1 MAAVV
6 EIGYGEG
13 ISKNHEVKEDLSP
26 VEFYKLAKFPAPKD
40 NCAIATRTI
49 EAGTRVLMPNG
60 IDIYT
65 ISHQVLE
72 GHRFAGTMMKNGD
85 TLYSWGLPFGV
96 MIADVVPGTYLVNNT
111 MIVALQRRNIVDL
124 PSANFEDK
132 IIPYVLNDD
141 TKIKPCKQVP
151 LYDNLETFQGY
162 KRKGTRGT
170 GTRNYIVVM
179 SSSSLSAPFARELA
193 RVTNKFTLKHKNID
207 GVVPIAHTE
216 GSLKGANRDLVV
228 RTLAGFAVHPNVGAM
243 MIVDFGHEDVTAPE
257 ILSYDNKYFATKVA
271 DSRIRHVR
279 LTSDAQRDLEGSEEI
294 VKDWIKVMEK
304 EDARTT
310 QDFSQIKVAL
320 QCGGSDAFSGV
331 SANPTVGS
339 VAKEVLRNGGG
350 AVLAETD
357 ELIGAESHI
366 LARVRN
372 RGVAEK
378 FLRTVQNFKD
388 WMSWH
393 GQTAENNPSG
403 GNKLRGIYNITL
415 KSIGAGMKKPK
426 DVRLDHVID
435 YGEQQE
441 ENYGYTFMNSPG
453 NDLESVAGQVAT
465 GCNFI
470 LFTTGN
476 GAVTNHP
483 FVPTLKVITTTR
495 RYNLLKHDMDFNAGR
510 FQDPTCKIPIDD
522 LGKELF
528 IDLKLCASGKRTIGE
543 LAGHSQVQLWR
554 SWNFTKAGEHEKCD
568 EKKLDQDEM
577 KGDAKQLPSFSGD
590 FKTAE
595 ERVVSCDYVVGSN
608 AELNNKLEGNQLTSD
623 SVALVVA
630 TSLCSSEVSQKVADI
645 LNEKLLSVGGSSGKC
660 ISVTEKKIP
669 ISRFVACSHTEG
681 CGSMHAD
688 GSAEANIP
696 FRTLLGHLKHPN
708 VVAGFLIEHGCEK
721 HHNKYFK
728 QQMKSYNME
737 PKNYGWASIQLGGGM
752 KNCIQ
757 KCLEYFFPHE
767 QFEDESK
774 CEYNASTME
783 RVTKPFPSSK
793 VK

>member
-13 ISKNHEVKEDLSP
+13 TPNNHEVKEDPSP

-96 MIADVVPGTYLVNNT
+96 MIVDVVPGTYLVNNT

-141 TKIKPCKQVP
+141 TKMKPCKQVP
-151 LYDNLETFQGY
+151 LYDTLETFLGY

-170 GTRNYIVVM
+170 GTRNFIVIM

-257 ILSYDNKYFATKVA
+257 ILSYDNKYFTTKIA

-279 LTSDAQRDLEGSEEI
+279 LTSDAQKDLEGGKEI

-304 EDARTT
+304 EDVRTT

-453 NDLESVAGQVAT
+453 NDLESGAGQVAT

-483 FVPTLKVITTTR
+483 FVPTL
-495 RYNLLKHDMDFNAGR
+495 
-510 FQDPTCKIPIDD
+510 
-522 LGKELF
+522 
-528 IDLKLCASGKRTIGE
+528 
-543 LAGHSQVQLWR
+543 
-554 SWNFTKAGEHEKCD
+554 
-568 EKKLDQDEM
+568 
-577 KGDAKQLPSFSGD
+577 
-590 FKTAE
+590 
-595 ERVVSCDYVVGSN
+595 
-608 AELNNKLEGNQLTSD
+608 
-623 SVALVVA
+623 
-630 TSLCSSEVSQKVADI
+630 
-645 LNEKLLSVGGSSGKC
+645 
-660 ISVTEKKIP
+660 
-669 ISRFVACSHTEG
+669 
-681 CGSMHAD
+681 
-688 GSAEANIP
+688 
-696 FRTLLGHLKHPN
+696 
-708 VVAGFLIEHGCEK
+708 
-721 HHNKYFK
+721 
-728 QQMKSYNME
+728 
-737 PKNYGWASIQLGGGM
+737 
-752 KNCIQ
+752 
-757 KCLEYFFPHE
+757 
-767 QFEDESK
+767 
-774 CEYNASTME
+774 
-783 RVTKPFPSSK
+783 
-793 VK
+793 